1 MQQDFHN
8 RRVLITGGSA
18 GLGLAAARMM
28 ASRGAHVAI
37 AARSDDK
44 LQAAATAL
52 RQETG
57 AQILPVVCDVAK
69 ADDLTRLVAEVEQAW
84 GGVDVLLNN
93 AGGSARMPT
102 QEITDEVWQR
112 DLDLKLFSAIRLVRL
127 VAPGMRERRWGRI
140 LNVLNTLAK
149 SPPGG
154 SAPTSVTRAAGLAY
168 TKVLSHELAPF
179 NVLVNALCIG
189 RIESEQWPRFHQAD
203 APELS
208 YSDYLQREGRKIPL
222 GRLGKAEEFAS
233 LVCLLASEGG
243 GYITGTAINID
254 GGASPAD

>member
-1 MQQDFHN
+1 MQQDFQG
-8 RRVLITGGSA
+8 RRALITGGSA

-28 ASRGAHVAI
+28 ASRGARVAI
-37 AARSDDK
+37 AARSADK
-44 LQAAATAL
+44 LEAAAASL
-52 RQETG
+52 RRDTG
-57 AQILPVVCDVAK
+57 AEILPVVCDVAQ
-69 ADDLTRLVAEVEQAW
+69 AQDLTRLVTTVDQAW
-84 GGVDVLLNN
+84 GGVDILLNN
-93 AGGSARMPT
+93 AGGSSRQPALD
-102 QEITDEVWQR
+102 ITDEVWQR

-127 VAPGMRERRWGRI
+127 VAPGMKVRRWGRI

-149 SPPGG
+149 TPPGG
-154 SAPTSVTRAAGLAY
+154 SAPTSVTRAAGMAY
-168 TKVLSHELAPF
+168 TKVISHELAPF

-208 YSDYLQREGRKIPL
+208 YDEYLAREGQKIPM

-233 LVCLLASEGG
+233 LVCLLASDGG